1 MLDGFFRVDLLGV
14 RIESFLI
21 LPKRMLIVLRR
32 MGLPFRHVLKDREL
46 PGSKCDD
53 TFLVSGK
60 ADIVLVRRMTRF
72 IVSS

>member
-46 PGSKCDD
+46 PGSKCDV

-60 ADIVLVRRMTRF
+60 ADIILMRRMTRF